1 MKSTSSKNIC
11 YIAAS
16 VAVSCAIFAYLL
28 TIVRPEEI
36 VRTITHAFLPG
47 ILAYMAVSLL
57 STIFRNMRYLMLTRV
72 TNTDIRISGTAMFLV
87 TLVRN
92 LFSDL
97 IPARIGSLIY
107 IVILKARFGFPVEI
121 GTSIWAI
128 CFVLDMVVMVPLM
141 WLGATIVG
149 AGRLGVPLSILC
161 VIASSFF
168 VITVLALAYLP
179 QIMRAAGELVVRF
192 RRRSKRALI
201 AKEKFDLTAQNIVT
215 IYQQGVFWRAVA
227 LSFLIRALKYGCIAF
242 LVYAILNPIDPQKYT
257 LRAIGYWPVFVGAS
271 LAEFAAS
278 TPLSGIAGFGLYEGV
293 WAGAFYLLGYP
304 RGLAVL
310 SGISAHV
317 ITQAFGYSLGVAA
330 IMMLMLPLRGRRG
343 GGLTD

>member
-1 MKSTSSKNIC
+1 
-11 YIAAS
+11 
-16 VAVSCAIFAYLL
+16 
-28 TIVRPEEI
+28 
-36 VRTITHAFLPG
+36 
-47 ILAYMAVSLL
+47 
-57 STIFRNMRYLMLTRV
+57 
-72 TNTDIRISGTAMFLV
+72 
-87 TLVRN
+87 
-92 LFSDL
+92 
-97 IPARIGSLIY
+97 
-107 IVILKARFGFPVEI
+107 
-121 GTSIWAI
+121 
-128 CFVLDMVVMVPLM
+128 
-141 WLGATIVG
+141 
-149 AGRLGVPLSILC
+149 
-161 VIASSFF
+161 
-168 VITVLALAYLP
+168 
-179 QIMRAAGELVVRF
+179 
-192 RRRSKRALI
+192 
-201 AKEKFDLTAQNIVT
+201 
-215 IYQQGVFWRAVA
+215 VA